1 MNLAQAILLQIMASI
16 LPKNHFTRLTLY
28 APISL
33 SEVNIRNSGIRNAG
47 NPKQHVMKKYAIYA
61 PMEPHVFE
69 NAILSFLR
77 SPAIGCSMMLWSFCP
92 VEKNEMNEMTI
103 MIDMNRSRMPTV
115 KFVFSLFTNDG
126 IPIASRNEVFFF
138 SVSFFFA
145 IYVEELKLRVNSLL
159 F

>member
-28 APISL
+28 APISRR
-33 SEVNIRNSGIRNAG
+33 EVKMRNSGIRKAG

-69 NAILSFLR
+69 NAIFSFLR
-77 SPAIGCSMMLWSFCP
+77 SPATGCCMILWSFCP

-103 MIDMNRSRMPTV
+103 MTDMNRSRMPTV

-138 SVSFFFA
+138 AVSFFFA
-145 IYVEELKLRVNSLL
+145 IYVVGVETPC
-159 F
+159 

>member
-77 SPAIGCSMMLWSFCP
+77 SPAIGCCMMLWSFCP
-92 VEKNEMNEMTI
+92 VEKNEINEMTI